1 MTTLSREGTS
11 QADNSPTIAMKK
23 TLLVFVLCLI
33 AGCASFDGTGP
44 FSGTAAGTR
53 TFAAPIARVKPA
65 AVSAIAQMGMSI
77 SSIETHGGREIVK
90 ARKAGS
96 SIQVEFERLGPAS
109 TRMRAVLNA
118 GSAYDAAATTR
129 FIQQTEKLL
138 AAS

>member
-1 MTTLSREGTS
+1 
-11 QADNSPTIAMKK
+11 MKY
-23 TLLVFVLCLI
+23 LPVFVLCLI

-44 FSGTAAGTR
+44 SGGPAGISR

-65 AVSAIAQMGMSI
+65 AVSTIAQMGMSI

-90 ARKAGS
+90 ARRAGS
-96 SIQVEFERLGPAS
+96 SVQVEFERLGPSS
-109 TRMRAVLNA
+109 TRMRVVLNA
-118 GSAYDAAATTR
+118 GASYDAAGTAR